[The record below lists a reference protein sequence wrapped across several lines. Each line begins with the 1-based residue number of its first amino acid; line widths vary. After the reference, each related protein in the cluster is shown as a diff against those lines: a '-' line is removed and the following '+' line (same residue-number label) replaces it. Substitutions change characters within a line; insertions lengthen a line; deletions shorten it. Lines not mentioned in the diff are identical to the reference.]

1 MSIAIRI
8 TRAVASIIF
17 GVTLFVCCAG
27 QPESNTRGV
36 TIAEA
41 DRIARIYADAR
52 NTPDLSLL
60 DQIYATDVVVHDPT
74 SPEPITGL
82 AALKAYYQ
90 QSHDGIPDLKITFD
104 ETFVRDS
111 LVAWV
116 WTFTGTQ
123 TRELRGIPPTGQQ
136 IKATG
141 VAIDKVVDGKIVE
154 EWVYFNPMEIMGSL
168 GFSLTPPSG
177 EQTGKR

>member
-1 MSIAIRI
+1 MNVAIRI
-8 TRAVASIIF
+8 TRVMVLVIF
-17 GVTLFVCCAG
+17 GVTLLICCAG
-27 QPESNTRGV
+27 QPESNAGGV
-36 TIAEA
+36 TITEA
-41 DRIARIYADAR
+41 DRIARVYADAR

-74 SPEPITGL
+74 SPEPIMGL

-90 QSHDGIPDLKITFD
+90 QTHDGIPDFKITFD

-111 LVAWV
+111 LTAWV
-116 WTFTGTQ
+116 WTMTGTQ

-141 VAIDKVVDGKIVE
+141 VAIDKIVDGKIVE
-154 EWVYFNPMEIMGSL
+154 EWVYFNPMEIMGPL

-177 EQTGKR
+177 EQPGK